1 MIRRYVVRRGGRWLL
16 DLLIGGDGK
25 LLDFKASPCPQDSP
39 ELIAAYER
47 QLCAYAHILDRRH
60 GRREDRLF
68 SVLDFGAAQ
77 GGCSH
82 EPPVS
87 L

>member
-1 MIRRYVVRRGGRWLL
+1 M
-16 DLLIGGDGK
+16 
-25 LLDFKASPCPQDSP
+25 PPEDSP

-60 GRREDRLF
+60 GRREDRLV

>member
-1 MIRRYVVRRGGRWLL
+1 MTPRSLDRRQRQAARLQGLAVPPGH
-16 DLLIGGDGK
+16 
-25 LLDFKASPCPQDSP
+25 P

-47 QLCAYAHILDRRH
+47 QLCAYAHTLDRRH
-60 GRREDRLF
+60 GRRSDRLF
-68 SVLDFGAAQ
+68 FVLDFGAAQ

>member
-1 MIRRYVVRRGGRWLL
+1 MASRSPDRRQRQAARLQGLAV
-16 DLLIGGDGK
+16 
-25 LLDFKASPCPQDSP
+25 PPEDSP

-47 QLCAYAHILDRRH
+47 QLCAYAHILDRWH
-60 GRREDRLF
+60 GRREDRLV